1 MWTFKNILALGL
13 FLFGTTFLWMTA
25 SFAGRVPP
33 PTGTA
38 WTLVNGLALAAVAG
52 FTLAGW
58 AVFKT
63 YSWWPTPALLSAVVG
78 LVAAV
83 PFVVGLRQIR
93 VAFTDPECRS
103 TCGCTFGQRRGC
115 RDDARAGGPRVGGAP
130 AVTGASFIWEVS
142 RRTPAAPPCSPRSTM
157 RCSSPRRGP
166 A

>member
-38 WTLVNGLALAAVAG
+38 WTLVNALALAAVAG
-52 FTLAGW
+52 FTVAGW

-63 YSWWPTPALLSAVVG
+63 YSWWPTVALLSAVVG
-78 LVAAV
+78 LVAVV

-93 VAFTDPECRS
+93 VALTDPGVQINLWLHLLGS
-103 TCGCTFGQRRGC
+103 AVVVAMTLVPV
-115 RDDARAGGPRVGGAP
+115 AREWVVHRL
-130 AVTGASFIWEVS
+130 
-142 RRTPAAPPCSPRSTM
+142 
-157 RCSSPRRGP
+157 
-166 A
+166 